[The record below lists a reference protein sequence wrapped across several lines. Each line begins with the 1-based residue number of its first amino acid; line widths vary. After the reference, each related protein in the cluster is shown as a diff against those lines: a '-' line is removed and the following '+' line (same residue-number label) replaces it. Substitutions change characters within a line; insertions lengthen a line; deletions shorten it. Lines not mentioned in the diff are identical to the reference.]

1 MVNPNDNKNFND
13 EALRIN
19 RELKRENDRLKEAIQ
34 ILTVDYADVWKEE
47 LWQEVNDKLKKL
59 GV

>member
-19 RELKRENDRLKEAIQ
+19 RELKKENDRLKEKIKLLLE
-34 ILTVDYADVWKEE
+34 IIEE
-47 LWQEVNDKLKKL
+47 QVN
-59 GV
+59 GGH

>member
-1 MVNPNDNKNFND
+1 MVNPNNNMNAYNQ
-13 EALRIN
+13 ALEIN
-19 RELKRENDRLKEAIQ
+19 RKLKRENDKLKEAIQ

>member
-1 MVNPNDNKNFND
+1 MANPNNNKNFND